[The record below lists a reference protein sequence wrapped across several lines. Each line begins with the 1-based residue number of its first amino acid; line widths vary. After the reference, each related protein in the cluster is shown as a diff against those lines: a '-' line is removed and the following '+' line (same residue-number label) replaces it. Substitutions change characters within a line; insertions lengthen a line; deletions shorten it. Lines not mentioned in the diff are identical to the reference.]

1 MSSRGTAPFKGS
13 KTLLCIV
20 FSDLLKRN
28 ANQIGSPCILLARY
42 SVSMTPGKMFR
53 RPVAGATFSWRVDAL
68 AGPAAAVK
76 SPSYCCHGFYKK
88 WVCLVFSSEKVFANG
103 FLLIEKIVKDFHME
117 YSLKRICGTMLL
129 GFLCFLSCPN
139 RAICAQNTG
148 ENLVSL

>member
-76 SPSYCCHGFYKK
+76 SPSYCCHGFTRSGLVWFFPPKK
-88 WVCLVFSSEKVFANG
+88 CLSMD
-103 FLLIEKIVKDFHME
+103 L
-117 YSLKRICGTMLL
+117 Y
-129 GFLCFLSCPN
+129 
-139 RAICAQNTG
+139 
-148 ENLVSL
+148 